1 MAARISGT
9 KKGVSAKIA
18 NKIMKQKAKT
28 KKGNPSQSVYG
39 KLRAR
44 SGHADQKED
53 QQLSKAI
60 HNASE
65 AKVAAKLLQAGKS
78 LNTAKDVLQRGKDIN
93 REKRRNEVRKK
104 VGRTEEN
111 YNKLK
116 TKTELRDQ

>member
-1 MAARISGT
+1 MAARVSGA
-9 KKGVSAKIA
+9 KKGVCAKLA

-28 KKGNPSQSVYG
+28 KKGNPSQSCYG

-53 QQLSKAI
+53 MQLSKAI

-78 LNTAKDVLQRGKDIN
+78 LNTAKDVLQKGKDIN
-93 REKRRNEVRKK
+93 RIKRRDQVKKK

-111 YNKLK
+111 YNKIK
-116 TKTELRDQ
+116 ARTELRDQ